1 MTSYKPRRIHFVAV
15 VNRINLSRL
24 NLVWTVLFLAVLAL
38 PSPGQDAGILFLAK
52 GYQFPYDL
60 LRPEITFSLPSELRE
75 VSGIALI
82 GPDRLAAIQDEKG
95 NIYIV
100 GFPSGKIQRKI
111 DFADDGD
118 YEDICLIKDDAWVL
132 KSNGDLY
139 RVKDFLYDKEREVKK
154 YETDLSKRN
163 DLEGLCHDPAGDR
176 LLLAGKGHPFIDEDE
191 GKHQKGV
198 HAFDLDKKK
207 LSSRPVYL
215 IDLDELKYFRKY
227 NTMTRLGI
235 DLMANLDA
243 SKGDVTFQPSGIS
256 IHPTTK
262 NIYIIG
268 AVGDLLLVLHPSGEM
283 LAMVELGDK
292 LFNQPE
298 GICFGPDGSLYIS
311 NEAGERKATLLRFQI
326 KK

>member
-1 MTSYKPRRIHFVAV
+1 MKLA
-15 VNRINLSRL
+15 
-24 NLVWTVLFLAVLAL
+24 LAVLFSALMAL
-38 PSPGQDAGILFLAK
+38 PSHGQDAGILFQAK

-60 LRPEITFSLPSELRE
+60 LHPETIVSLPSELRE
-75 VSGIALI
+75 VSGIDFI
-82 GPDRLAAIQDEKG
+82 SSDRLAAVQDEKG

-100 GFPSGKIQRKI
+100 GYPSGKIQRKI
-111 DFADDGD
+111 DFAGDGD
-118 YEDICLIKDDAWVL
+118 YEDICLIEDDAWVL

-139 RVKDFLYDKEREVKK
+139 RVKDFLYDKERKVKK

-163 DLEGLCHDPAGDR
+163 DLEGLCHDPDKER

-191 GKHQKGV
+191 GKHQKGI

-207 LSSRPVYL
+207 LSSRPVFL
-215 IDLDELKYFRKY
+215 IDLDELKYFKKY

-235 DLMANLDA
+235 ELMANLDA

-256 IHPTTK
+256 IHPVTR

-268 AVGDLLLVLHPSGEM
+268 AVGDLLLVLHPTGEM
-283 LAMVELGDK
+283 LAMVELDDK

-298 GICFGPDGSLYIS
+298 GICFDPQGNLYIS
-311 NEAGERKATLLRFQI
+311 NEAGEKKATLLKFPL